1 MTKVDE
7 ACPLVNKDLKKIYTS
22 KKIKEKVITGSQIQH
37 VGSVLWL
44 CLTVQGL
51 CHNMILI
58 THALF
63 KLFAANHDY
72 G

>member
-7 ACPLVNKDLKKIYTS
+7 ACPLVNKDLRKIYTS

-44 CLTVQGL
+44 
-51 CHNMILI
+51 
-58 THALF
+58 
-63 KLFAANHDY
+63 Y
-72 G
+72 